1 MNLKTK
7 TMIQSSE
14 LRMSNYVYSSDFVIK
29 SYSPQGL
36 FNLMKNI
43 DDGYNNIKPIPLTEQ
58 WLIDFGFEKIDDHRF
73 KIKPTEM
80 DFYYTYSIHDYAF
93 RIYVQGSIIC
103 ANCLHYV
110 HQLQNLYFALTNKE
124 LNYESKS

>member
-14 LRMSNYVYSSDFVIK
+14 LRMNNYVYSSDFVIK

-58 WLIDFGFEKIDDHRF
+58 WLIDFGFKNVSLGEWEKGDIILDN
-73 KIKPTEM
+73 E
-80 DFYYTYSIHDYAF
+80 YTDKGIWNIVEDS
-93 RIYVQGSIIC
+93 Q
-103 ANCLHYV
+103 CLNINVKHV

>member
-43 DDGYNNIKPIPLTEQ
+43 DDGYNNINPIPLTEQ
-58 WLIDFGFEKIDDHRF
+58 WLIDFGFENISCGEWQKGYIILDN
-73 KIKPTEM
+73 E
-80 DFYYTYSIHDYAF
+80 YTDKGIWNIVEDY
-93 RIYVQGSIIC
+93 Q
-103 ANCLHYV
+103 CLTIAVKHV

-124 LNYESKS
+124 LSYESKS

>member
-58 WLIDFGFEKIDDHRF
+58 WLIDFGFINVSLGEWEKGDIILDN
-73 KIKPTEM
+73 E
-80 DFYYTYSIHDYAF
+80 YTDKGIWNIVEDS
-93 RIYVQGSIIC
+93 Q
-103 ANCLHYV
+103 CLNINVKHV